1 MREAYNLYTNENDSA
16 NTQPRSSLDH
26 NSQAPPLSI
35 HIICDNPPGRLYI
48 IVLNLPF
55 PFQTSQHKLV
65 LKLLAESL
73 YSYALC
79 RLDKHQL
86 PSQSGIITMETDD
99 SSMEKYFALLKQQKL
114 QLKEAQA
121 YKGQTPPASIKRS
134 RSALQQ
140 EFYLA
145 V

>member
-1 MREAYNLYTNENDSA
+1 
-16 NTQPRSSLDH
+16 
-26 NSQAPPLSI
+26 
-35 HIICDNPPGRLYI
+35 
-48 IVLNLPF
+48 
-55 PFQTSQHKLV
+55 
-65 LKLLAESL
+65 
-73 YSYALC
+73 
-79 RLDKHQL
+79 
-86 PSQSGIITMETDD
+86 METDD

-140 EFYLA
+140 EFHLA